1 VLGVRPS
8 LHPFE
13 PTGST
18 RFVNFDTRKDI
29 YRTGEKCHVSHVVC
43 DTGSWE
49 EKLAHSLEEMDEVRY
64 YVKNE
69 HLGFAIPYSFDGEE
83 HNYLP
88 DFTVRI
94 QDGHGALGPLQVSA
108 PTSLPSL
115 KWKSMLIAESS
126 Q

>member
-1 VLGVRPS
+1 
-8 LHPFE
+8 
-13 PTGST
+13 
-18 RFVNFDTRKDI
+18 
-29 YRTGEKCHVSHVVC
+29 
-43 DTGSWE
+43 
-49 EKLAHSLEEMDEVRY
+49 VRY